1 MSDIVCRTESK
12 MEMNIPEAFAGF
24 SLANTERCVFT
35 HVLHVLGRKLKSD
48 CIVPFIVTMMMIAE
62 LQNAI

>member
-35 HVLHVLGRKLKSD
+35 HVLHVLGIKEWKGDLLISYTLFVD
-48 CIVPFIVTMMMIAE
+48 I
-62 LQNAI
+62 